1 MTDVH
6 KASKILF
13 KNVLKI
19 LIDVYNAKLSIGSM
33 VMFRQRLTMK
43 HFAEGLT
50 ENVSLNYF
58 FMSSLQA
65 FFYFLSACLLLLFFL
80 F

>member
-19 LIDVYNAKLSIGSM
+19 LIDVYNAKLSSP
-33 VMFRQRLTMK
+33 FK
-43 HFAEGLT
+43 AGLST
-50 ENVSLNYF
+50 
-58 FMSSLQA
+58 QI
-65 FFYFLSACLLLLFFL
+65 
-80 F
+80 

>member
-1 MTDVH
+1 LTIFFSLFEVLIYF
-6 KASKILF
+6 KINKGVQERF
-13 KNVLKI
+13 DI
-19 LIDVYNAKLSIGSM
+19 IFGSM